1 MVADLHVH
9 TSRCGHARG
18 TPEEYVRRAAD
29 LGLSAIGFADHLPLT
44 DREEPTLTM
53 ATEDLPDYVEEIR
66 ALAGRAP
73 MGIRVYLGI
82 EADYIAGTEEAIA
95 RMLARHPFDYVL
107 GSVHFLDD
115 WAFDHPGYRDRYE
128 GLDIDAFWLDYFDT
142 LSQAVSSGLFD
153 VVAHPDLAKKFDV
166 FPTGDMRELYEDFA
180 QTVARAGMAVEV
192 NTAGLHKPVGEIYPG
207 KELLEAFRAAR
218 VPITF
223 GSDAHAPEEVG
234 RDFDR
239 AVALAGEVGYR
250 DWVRY
255 EGRVPSLAPL

>member
-1 MVADLHVH
+1 MPADLHVH
-9 TSRCGHARG
+9 TTRCGHARG

-53 ATEDLPDYVEEIR
+53 AMEDLPEYVEEILV
-66 ALAGRAP
+66 LAEGAP
-73 MGIRVYLGI
+73 AGTSVCLGI
-82 EADYIAGTEEAIA
+82 EADYIPGTEEAVA
-95 RMLARHPFDYVL
+95 RILARHPFDYVL

-115 WAFDHPGYRDRYE
+115 WAFDHPAYRDRYE
-128 GLDIDAFWLDYFDT
+128 GLDIDTFWHDYFET
-142 LSQAVSSGLFD
+142 LSRAVSSGLFD

-166 FPTGDMRELYEDFA
+166 FPSGDTRRLYRDLAE
-180 QTVARAGMAVEV
+180 TVARAGMAAEI
-192 NTAGLHKPVGEIYPG
+192 NTAGLAKPVGEIYPG
-207 KELLEAFRAAR
+207 RELLEAFFAAD

-234 RDFDR
+234 RDFDL
-239 AVALAGEVGYR
+239 AVALAREVGYR

-255 EGRVPSLAPL
+255 EGRVPSLVSL

>member
-1 MVADLHVH
+1 VLADLHVH

-18 TPEEYVRRAAD
+18 TPEEYVQRAVD

-53 ATEDLPDYVEEIR
+53 STEDLPGYVAEIR
-66 ALAGRAP
+66 ELAERAP
-73 MGIRVYLGI
+73 SGTSIHLGI
-82 EADYIAGTEEAIA
+82 EADYIPGTEEAVA

-115 WAFDHPGYRDRYE
+115 WAFDHPGQRDRYE
-128 GLDIDAFWLDYFDT
+128 GLDVDAFWGEYFDT

-153 VVAHPDLAKKFDV
+153 VVAHADLAKKFDV
-166 FPTGDMRELYEDFA
+166 FPSRDMRGQYEELA
-180 QTVARAGMAVEV
+180 RTVARANMAVEL
-192 NTAGLHKPVGEIYPG
+192 NTAGLHKPVGEVYPG
-207 KELLEAFRAAR
+207 RDLLHAFHSAG

-239 AVALAGEVGYR
+239 AVALAREVGYR

-255 EGRVPSLAPL
+255 EGRVPSLVPL